1 MMNSHRSNRRATI
14 KDVAKAAGVS
24 TQTVSRVLNDRPD
37 VSPETRQRVQEI
49 IAGLGYQPSELARSL
64 IQQRSYTLGVIIAGL
79 RYVGVSLTLNGITEA
94 AEEAG
99 YSLLLK
105 ELPRF
110 DLTDVGPPLQD
121 LFARHVEGILYAAP
135 QVGDNWQHVL
145 AALPEHHP
153 PVVFLKGEAQPGFTT
168 LSIDNYHGAYMATA
182 HLLSAGRRN
191 IGHLAG
197 PQEWWEARQR
207 LAGWQAALR
216 EAGLEPQPS
225 HWVAGN
231 WSSPSGDAA
240 YQTLLAQYPEMDA
253 VFAANDQMALAVL
266 NTAQRTGLQI
276 PRDLSVIGF
285 DDLAEAAHFS
295 PPLTTIRQD
304 LHQLG
309 WLAVQK
315 LLAAIEMGPESSPAE
330 AILLQPE
337 LVMRQSTT

>member
-1 MMNSHRSNRRATI
+1 MSSPRSSRRATI
-14 KDVAKAAGVS
+14 KDVAKFAGVS

-37 VSPETRQRVQEI
+37 VSAETRQRIQKI
-49 IAGLGYQPSELARSL
+49 IVELGYKPSELARSL
-64 IQQRSYTLGVIIAGL
+64 IQQRSNTLGIIIAGL

-94 AEEAG
+94 AEAAG

-110 DLTDVGPPLQD
+110 NLTDVGPPLHD
-121 LFARHVEGILYAAP
+121 LFARHVDGILYAAP

-145 AALPEHHP
+145 DALPEPHP
-153 PVVFLKGEAQPGFTT
+153 PVVFLKGEPQAGFTT
-168 LSIDNYHGAYMATA
+168 ISIDNYNGARLATA
-182 HLLSAGRRN
+182 YLLAAGRRH

-216 EAGLEPQPS
+216 EAGLQPQPS

-231 WSSPSGDAA
+231 WSSSSGESA
-240 YQTLLAQYPEMDA
+240 YKILLDQYPEMDA
-253 VFAANDQMALAVL
+253 VFAANDQMALAIL
-266 NTAQRTGLQI
+266 NTAQQAGMRI
-276 PRDLSVIGF
+276 PQDLAVIGF
-285 DDLAEAAHFS
+285 DDLAEAAYFN
-295 PPLTTIRQD
+295 PPLTTVRQD

-315 LLAAIEMGPESSPAE
+315 LLEKVEMMTESSPVE
-330 AILLQPE
+330 AITLQPE
-337 LVMRQSTT
+337 LVVRQSTP

>member
-1 MMNSHRSNRRATI
+1 MNIQRSRRRATI
-14 KDVAKAAGVS
+14 KDVAKSAGVS

-37 VSPETRQRVQEI
+37 VSPETRQRVQNI
-49 IAGLGYQPSELARSL
+49 IAELGYQPSELARSL

-79 RYVGVSLTLNGITEA
+79 RYVGVSLTLNGITDA
-94 AEEAG
+94 AEAAG

-110 DLTDVGPPLQD
+110 DLTDVGPPLHD

-145 AALPEHHP
+145 AALPEPHP
-153 PVVFLKGEAQPGFTT
+153 PLVFLKGEPQPGFTT
-168 LSIDNYHGAYMATA
+168 LSIDNYNGARLATA
-182 HLLSAGRRN
+182 HLLAAGRRHV
-191 IGHLAG
+191 GHLAG

-207 LAGWQAALR
+207 FAGWQDALR
-216 EAGLEPQPS
+216 EAGLQPQEA

-231 WSSPSGDAA
+231 WSSSSGESA
-240 YQTLLAQYPEMDA
+240 YKKLLEQYPEMDG

-266 NTAQRTGLQI
+266 NTAQQAGLRI
-276 PRDLSVIGF
+276 PQDLAVIGF
-285 DDLAEAAHFS
+285 DDLAEAAYFN

-315 LLAAIEMGPESSPAE
+315 LLGAIELGLESSPAE

-337 LVMRQSTT
+337 LIVRLSTP